1 MFFTIVYLCA
11 SAAVLA
17 QESALQTNERPSE
30 TQRSSVDPKKAI
42 DAQNLTYW
50 ANESVAKD
58 HFVKAETQYRKA
70 IGTDP
75 NNPIPAFNL
84 GSTFY
89 NNESYSEALSPLKKA
104 ATVVEDEAQKHA
116 IFHNM
121 GNVFMKSK
129 AYEKAVEAYKE
140 ALRNDPTDHETRYNL
155 ALAKE
160 MLKKEQQ
167 EKEQQEKE
175 QQEKDQEQK
184 DQNQKDDSKK
194 DQDQDQKDK
203 QDQEGDQKKDQE
215 GNPDQGEGDKKD
227 ENGDPKD
234 PGEQEKEEQKKG
246 EGDRKKETEQKPKE
260 KEESQAPPRKSQLS
274 PQQIQNLLEA
284 MQNAEK
290 KSQEKLDAKKVK
302 GVPVKTKKDW

>member
-167 EKEQQEKE
+167 EK
-175 QQEKDQEQK
+175 DQEQK
-184 DQNQKDDSKK
+184 DLNQKDDSKK

-227 ENGDPKD
+227 DNGDPKD

>member
-75 NNPIPAFNL
+75 NNPIAAFNL

-160 MLKKEQQ
+160 MLK
-167 EKEQQEKE
+167 KE

>member
-167 EKEQQEKE
+167 EK
-175 QQEKDQEQK
+175 DQEQK

-260 KEESQAPPRKSQLS
+260 KEESQAPTRKSQLS

>member
-104 ATVVEDEAQKHA
+104 AIVVEDETQKHA

-160 MLKKEQQ
+160 MLK
-167 EKEQQEKE
+167 KE

>member
-75 NNPIPAFNL
+75 NNPIAAFNL

-167 EKEQQEKE
+167 EKEQ
-175 QQEKDQEQK
+175 EQK

-227 ENGDPKD
+227 DNGDPKD

-246 EGDRKKETEQKPKE
+246 DGDRKKETEQKPKE

>member
-75 NNPIPAFNL
+75 NNPIAAFNL

-167 EKEQQEKE
+167 EKEQ
-175 QQEKDQEQK
+175 EQK

-215 GNPDQGEGDKKD
+215 GNPDQGDGDKKD
-227 ENGDPKD
+227 DNGDPKD

-246 EGDRKKETEQKPKE
+246 DGDRKKETEQKPKE
-260 KEESQAPPRKSQLS
+260 KEESKAPPRKSQLS

>member
-167 EKEQQEKE
+167 EK
-175 QQEKDQEQK
+175 DQEQK

-227 ENGDPKD
+227 DNGDPKD

-290 KSQEKLDAKKVK
+290 KSQEKLDAKKIK

>member
-1 MFFTIVYLCA
+1 MKKKRRYNMKMFFTIVYLCA

-167 EKEQQEKE
+167 EK
-175 QQEKDQEQK
+175 DQEQK

>member
-1 MFFTIVYLCA
+1 MKKFFTIVYLCA

-75 NNPIPAFNL
+75 NNPIAAFNL

-167 EKEQQEKE
+167 EK
-175 QQEKDQEQK
+175 DQEQK

-227 ENGDPKD
+227 DNGDPKD

>member
-75 NNPIPAFNL
+75 NNPIAAFNL

-167 EKEQQEKE
+167 EK
-175 QQEKDQEQK
+175 DQEQK

-227 ENGDPKD
+227 DNGDPKD

-246 EGDRKKETEQKPKE
+246 DGDRKKETEQKPKE

>member
-17 QESALQTNERPSE
+17 QEPAVQTNVRPSE

-42 DAQNLTYW
+42 EAQNLTYK

-75 NNPIPAFNL
+75 NNPIAAFNL

-116 IFHNM
+116 VFHNM

-129 AYEKAVEAYKE
+129 TYEKAVEAYKE

-160 MLKKEQQ
+160 MLK
-167 EKEQQEKE
+167 KEQQEKE

>member
-1 MFFTIVYLCA
+1 MKKFFTIVYLCA

-75 NNPIPAFNL
+75 NNPIAAFNL

-167 EKEQQEKE
+167 EKEQ
-175 QQEKDQEQK
+175 EQK

-227 ENGDPKD
+227 DNGDPKD

>member
-167 EKEQQEKE
+167 EK
-175 QQEKDQEQK
+175 DQEQK
-184 DQNQKDDSKK
+184 DLNQKDDSKK

-227 ENGDPKD
+227 DNGDPKD

-290 KSQEKLDAKKVK
+290 KSQEKLDAKKIK

>member
-167 EKEQQEKE
+167 EK
-175 QQEKDQEQK
+175 DQEQK

-260 KEESQAPPRKSQLS
+260 KEQSQAPPRKSQLS

>member
-1 MFFTIVYLCA
+1 MKIFFTIVYLCA

-167 EKEQQEKE
+167 EK
-175 QQEKDQEQK
+175 DQEQK

-227 ENGDPKD
+227 DNGDPKD

-290 KSQEKLDAKKVK
+290 KSQEKLDAKKIK

>member
-1 MFFTIVYLCA
+1 MFFTIVYLCT

-75 NNPIPAFNL
+75 NNPIAAFNL

-167 EKEQQEKE
+167 EK
-175 QQEKDQEQK
+175 DQEQK

-227 ENGDPKD
+227 DNGDPKD

>member
-75 NNPIPAFNL
+75 NNPIAAFNL

-167 EKEQQEKE
+167 EKEQ
-175 QQEKDQEQK
+175 EQK

-227 ENGDPKD
+227 DNGDPKD

>member
-75 NNPIPAFNL
+75 NNPIAAFNL

-167 EKEQQEKE
+167 EK
-175 QQEKDQEQK
+175 DQEQK

-203 QDQEGDQKKDQE
+203 QEQEGDQKKDQE

-227 ENGDPKD
+227 DNGDPKD

>member
-167 EKEQQEKE
+167 EK
-175 QQEKDQEQK
+175 DQEQK

-246 EGDRKKETEQKPKE
+246 DGDRKLT
-260 KEESQAPPRKSQLS
+260 
-274 PQQIQNLLEA
+274 
-284 MQNAEK
+284 
-290 KSQEKLDAKKVK
+290 
-302 GVPVKTKKDW
+302 GTTYPVSGRGA

>member
-75 NNPIPAFNL
+75 NNPIAAFNL

-167 EKEQQEKE
+167 EK
-175 QQEKDQEQK
+175 DQEQK
-184 DQNQKDDSKK
+184 DLNQKDDSKK

-227 ENGDPKD
+227 DNGDPKD

>member
-1 MFFTIVYLCA
+1 MKKFFTIVYLCA

-75 NNPIPAFNL
+75 NNPIAAFNL

-167 EKEQQEKE
+167 EK
-175 QQEKDQEQK
+175 DQEQK

-227 ENGDPKD
+227 DNGDPKD

-246 EGDRKKETEQKPKE
+246 DGDRKKETEQKPKE

>member
-17 QESALQTNERPSE
+17 QESALLTNERPSE
-30 TQRSSVDPKKAI
+30 TQRSAVDPKKAI

-75 NNPIPAFNL
+75 NNPIAAFNL

-89 NNESYSEALSPLKKA
+89 NNESYSEALSPLNKA

-167 EKEQQEKE
+167 EKEQ
-175 QQEKDQEQK
+175 EQK

-194 DQDQDQKDK
+194 DQDQDKKDK

-227 ENGDPKD
+227 DNGDPKD

>member
-167 EKEQQEKE
+167 EK
-175 QQEKDQEQK
+175 DQEQK

-227 ENGDPKD
+227 DNGDPKD

>member
-89 NNESYSEALSPLKKA
+89 NNESYTEALSPLKKA

-160 MLKKEQQ
+160 MLKKD
-167 EKEQQEKE
+167 

>member
-167 EKEQQEKE
+167 EK
-175 QQEKDQEQK
+175 DQEQK

-203 QDQEGDQKKDQE
+203 QDQEGDQ
-215 GNPDQGEGDKKD
+215 KKD

>member
-167 EKEQQEKE
+167 EK
-175 QQEKDQEQK
+175 DQEQK

>member
-167 EKEQQEKE
+167 EK
-175 QQEKDQEQK
+175 DQEQK

-203 QDQEGDQKKDQE
+203 PDQEGDQKKDQE

-227 ENGDPKD
+227 DNGDPKD

>member
-17 QESALQTNERPSE
+17 QEPAVQTNVRPSE

-42 DAQNLTYW
+42 EAQNLTYK

-75 NNPIPAFNL
+75 NNPIAAFNL

-116 IFHNM
+116 VFHNM

-129 AYEKAVEAYKE
+129 TYEKAVEAYKE

-160 MLKKEQQ
+160 MLK
-167 EKEQQEKE
+167 KE

-215 GNPDQGEGDKKD
+215 GNPDEGEGDKKD
-227 ENGDPKD
+227 DNGDPKD

>member
-17 QESALQTNERPSE
+17 QEPAVQTNERPPG

-42 DAQNLTYW
+42 EAQNLTYK
-50 ANESVAKD
+50 ANESVAKE

-75 NNPIPAFNL
+75 NNPIAAFNL

-116 IFHNM
+116 VFHNM

-160 MLKKEQQ
+160 MLKKD
-167 EKEQQEKE
+167 

-227 ENGDPKD
+227 DNGDPKD

>member
-1 MFFTIVYLCA
+1 MKKFFTIVYLCA

-75 NNPIPAFNL
+75 NNPIAAFNL

-167 EKEQQEKE
+167 EKEQ
-175 QQEKDQEQK
+175 EQK

-227 ENGDPKD
+227 DNGDPKD

-246 EGDRKKETEQKPKE
+246 DGDRKKETEQKPKE

>member
-75 NNPIPAFNL
+75 NNPIAAFNL

-167 EKEQQEKE
+167 EKEQ
-175 QQEKDQEQK
+175 EQK

-194 DQDQDQKDK
+194 DQDQDKKDK

-227 ENGDPKD
+227 DNGDPKD

-246 EGDRKKETEQKPKE
+246 DGDRKKETEQKPKE

>member
-11 SAAVLA
+11 SAAILA

-75 NNPIPAFNL
+75 NNPIAAFNL

-167 EKEQQEKE
+167 EKEQ
-175 QQEKDQEQK
+175 EQK

-194 DQDQDQKDK
+194 DQDQDKKDK

-227 ENGDPKD
+227 DNGDPKD

-246 EGDRKKETEQKPKE
+246 DGDRKKETEQKPKE

>member
-1 MFFTIVYLCA
+1 MKIFFTIVYLCA

-167 EKEQQEKE
+167 EK
-175 QQEKDQEQK
+175 DQEQK
-184 DQNQKDDSKK
+184 DLNQKDDSKK

-227 ENGDPKD
+227 DNGDPKD

-290 KSQEKLDAKKVK
+290 KSQEKLDAKKIK

>member
-1 MFFTIVYLCA
+1 MKMFFTIVYLCA

-167 EKEQQEKE
+167 EK
-175 QQEKDQEQK
+175 DQEQK

-227 ENGDPKD
+227 DNGDPKD

>member
-50 ANESVAKD
+50 ANESMAKD

-167 EKEQQEKE
+167 EK
-175 QQEKDQEQK
+175 DQEQK

-227 ENGDPKD
+227 DNGDPKD